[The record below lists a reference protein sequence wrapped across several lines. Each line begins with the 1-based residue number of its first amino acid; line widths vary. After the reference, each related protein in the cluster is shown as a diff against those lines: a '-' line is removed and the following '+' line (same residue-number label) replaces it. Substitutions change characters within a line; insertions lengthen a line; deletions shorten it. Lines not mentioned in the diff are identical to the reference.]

1 MRSDAHCRPVFATR
15 RSCGAVS
22 ILLLMSGLTPG
33 CQGERPS
40 SESAPVSASTS
51 NASRAVT
58 EKAPAVEATV
68 VHLRAEG
75 QLGPGAGTLLIDVG
89 APRGAKLTLD
99 APVSVRASGG
109 IGLSFPKALSGA
121 LESHP
126 LPLRLPVDVADGATG
141 PVRVELSY
149 FWCTDGNE
157 ASCQRERADLVVTL
171 DLNGGSEGGEAHVSY
186 TARGD
191 RT

>member
-1 MRSDAHCRPVFATR
+1 MKSGARSTPAFAAR
-15 RSCGAVS
+15 LSSGAVS
-22 ILLLMSGLTPG
+22 ILLIASGSALS
-33 CQGERPS
+33 CQSERPS
-40 SESAPVSASTS
+40 SDPAPASTS
-51 NASRAVT
+51 RAPRAVAA
-58 EKAPAVEATV
+58 KVPAVEATL

-75 QLGPGAGTLLIDVG
+75 QLGPGAGTLLIDVA

-109 IGLSFPKALSGA
+109 IGLSFPKVLSGPLTNHA
-121 LESHP
+121 

-157 ASCQRERADLVVTL
+157 AACQRERADLVVAL
-171 DLNGGSEGGEAHVSY
+171 DLSGGSAGGEAHVSY

-191 RT
+191 KT